1 MFKKFFLLLIL
12 LFFSSR
18 PVLAAGVEYNLPYPG
33 LLPDS
38 PFYLFKMARDNIVE
52 RFISDPRQK
61 AFYLLLM
68 SDKRLAAGQ
77 ALIKKG
83 EVSAGSAA
91 VVKSQEY
98 YTRAVDAAVKIKN
111 LDLTSKLVVAGTKHE
126 EVIGGLTGNENLQKA
141 LIANQKD
148 KNRVL
153 ELLVQPQK

>member
-1 MFKKFFLLLIL
+1 M
-12 LFFSSR
+12 
-18 PVLAAGVEYNLPYPG
+18 
-33 LLPDS
+33 
-38 PFYLFKMARDNIVE
+38 E
-52 RFISDPRQK
+52 RFISDSRQN